1 MPDVGFLYSGSPN
14 SMSALLTNFKNLM
27 PGGVNVVPRNADDD
41 YSTLLGHA
49 GSLINNVRVQVL
61 VAAGGPVSAIAARD
75 ATATQPLPKTRVVFT
90 SVTDPVGSQ
99 LYTAGGN
106 LTGVAGMTTELDAA
120 RLRILQELDPTR
132 TTIGVLTNPNR
143 PNVAK
148 QLADLMAGKDP
159 KLTLVPQPAGTQGSP
174 GTGPKVRQAIQNLPT
189 TVRALLVTADP
200 LFNSRRPDVI
210 PEVAAKRIPAI
221 YQWSEFVHEGG
232 LMSFGPSIDEEY
244 SAAANYVIKLLNN
257 PGLPAADIPL
267 YQPTKFKLVIRF
279 GTATTLGINIPQS
292 LLVRAELIP

>member
-1 MPDVGFLYSGSPN
+1 MPQKVGFLYSGSNN
-14 SMSALLTNFKNLM
+14 SMGPLLAKFSMLLPSNIPVIPKH
-27 PGGVNVVPRNADDD
+27 ADDD
-41 YSTLLGHA
+41 YSRLRSDA
-49 GSLINNVRVQVL
+49 GDLISQGVDVL
-61 VAAGGPVSAIAARD
+61 VAAGGPVSAFAARE

-99 LYTAGGN
+99 LYPAGGN

-148 QLADLMAGKDP
+148 QLADLTAGKDP
-159 KLTLVPQPAGTQGSP
+159 KLTLVAQPAGTLGSP
-174 GTGPKVRQAIQNLPT
+174 GTGQKVRQAIQNLPT

-210 PEVAAKRIPAI
+210 PEVAAKGIPAI
-221 YQWSEFVHEGG
+221 YQWSEFVLEGG

-244 SAAANYVIKLLNN
+244 SAAANYVVKLLNN
-257 PGLPAADIPL
+257 PRLPAADIPL
-267 YQPTKFKLVIRF
+267 YQPKKFELVIRL

-292 LLVRAELIP
+292 LLVRAVLIP